1 MAKEIGLKL
10 KITSDGTEKVIS
22 SITELEAELA
32 SLQKT
37 LKTAEFGS
45 KQFREAAANIQTLK
59 SRIEDVDK
67 TTEGI
72 GVEKR
77 LRAIGDTT
85 NLVSGSFQALSG
97 IVGTLTSNEETLKE
111 VQMAEAKALNVLNIA
126 LGIRAINEG
135 ILESK
140 IFRRELAEKAA
151 TITGKAYIAT
161 AKGISAALGLV
172 GIEAGVASAGVRALT
187 SALAAL
193 GIPLLII
200 GITTLIDKF
209 SEINTEAPKIKTAK
223 EAYDDFNASLAKTN
237 ELADARIGY
246 IKAIG
251 EDEAAF
257 DAELAKISA
266 ERVKRGEK
274 ETQLFND
281 LSLAREKLF
290 KADKDRDEK
299 GVAAANERIK
309 QIQTNIDE
317 NLKANIKLETQF
329 KNTEKAKTDFLKQ
342 EEDKRN
348 AKAKESRDK
357 REQFAI
363 QEIQARLALQKSYL
377 ASLEKFATD
386 EIEVQAEVLDRVKE
400 LIERQEALIKERTDF
415 ATKES
420 EKLTTEI
427 NKLFFDVIPTA
438 EDAKLLE
445 DFYIKIFD
453 KIGLNFEKLPK
464 DAKITFDD
472 LIKLYNELGK
482 AQEDLMVPG
491 GEFKPVSAASV
502 KLTDEARQGLL
513 NYFNTIQ
520 RFTKELA
527 DPKNKDLVKNITGED
542 PAKRLNE
549 TNIALKKL
557 IDEGVKQLSDET
569 LLAGEAEK
577 NLAAFVKE
585 TLGLQEKRTKG
596 LKGADLAAANA
607 YNERIQ
613 ILTNTLV
620 ELAKKEGQVVIDSD
634 KVRVALAGLKLE
646 AAENEIALTRLGGV
660 LPGFDKALTDV
671 EIENFGKRLT
681 QAFSNSSEAFT
692 GFLQDIIDNKG
703 FVKAV
708 IDENGKVI
716 TEGVLGIR
724 DKLLRVIS
732 PQDFVKIVQEA
743 SLGLENLTFK
753 SEKEIT
759 DLIGTITQLEVAF
772 GDAIKSGAVD
782 GETIGVGYNTF
793 KEILDKLNIKLKE
806 TKDNTDKLKKS
817 FQETFSESEF
827 KKIAD
832 IILSSF
838 TTISSQLSNIVQQ
851 QNSLLLEQLDY
862 QQALALKAVDEAADD
877 SVEGQKQRDA
887 QRLQIEK
894 DYQKKK
900 FDAEK
905 KARVSELQFAL
916 ANATAQGAQAIL
928 NAYATLPVA
937 AAIPFSLVLAALTAT
952 QIATINDQLQFTQNK
967 AYLGRTGG
975 LVEGSSHDS
984 YGGGVPTMLE
994 GGEFILNKEAVRS
1007 FGDTI
1012 SSINTATGGKPMSID
1027 DSRIVQAIAKQNL
1040 STKTPLKAYVLYND
1054 IQDTTKLNN
1063 KIEQLARL

>member
-45 KQFREAAANIQTLK
+45 KQFKEAAKNIQILK

-111 VQMAEAKALNVLNIA
+111 VQLAEARALNVLNIA
-126 LGIRAINEG
+126 LGVRAVQEG

-172 GIEAGVASAGVRALT
+172 GIEAGVASVGVRALT

-223 EAYDDFNASLAKTN
+223 EAYDDFNAALAKTN

-266 ERVKRGEK
+266 ERIKRTQK
-274 ETQLFND
+274 ETELFND
-281 LSLAREKLF
+281 LSFAQEDLRRARKENDNDAVVA
-290 KADKDRDEK
+290 ADK
-299 GVAAANERIK
+299 RIK
-309 QIQTNIDE
+309 EIKD
-317 NLKANIKLETQF
+317 NLDANLQANIKLETQF

-348 AKAKESRDK
+348 AKAKEARDK
-357 REQFAI
+357 REQYAI
-363 QEIQARLALQKSYL
+363 QEIQAKLALQKEYL
-377 ASLEKFATD
+377 GQLEKFANS

-400 LIERQEALIKERTDF
+400 VIERQRALIQERNDF
-415 ATKES
+415 LKKDS
-420 EKLTTEI
+420 EKLTEEI
-427 NKLFFDVIPTA
+427 DRLFFDVIPTA
-438 EDAKLLE
+438 EEAKLLE

-464 DAKITFDD
+464 NAKIQFQD
-472 LIKLYNELGK
+472 LIRVYNEVAPGS
-482 AQEDLMVPG
+482 DLDAFLNPITEENIV
-491 GEFKPVSAASV
+491 
-502 KLTDEARQGLL
+502 LTDEARQALL
-513 NYFNTIQ
+513 QYFNTIQ
-520 RFTKELA
+520 RFTQSLANKENQDLVGKLIGVKGEERLA
-527 DPKNKDLVKNITGED
+527 KSNQLILDLVK
-542 PAKRLNE
+542 
-549 TNIALKKL
+549 
-557 IDEGVKQLSDET
+557 EGVKQLTDET

-577 NLAAFVKE
+577 NLASFIQDRF
-585 TLGLQEKRTKG
+585 GIQEKS
-596 LKGADLAAANA
+596 GAVGKVAIAQQTA
-607 YNERIQ
+607 YNERVKSFTN
-613 ILTNTLV
+613 ILI
-620 ELAKKEGQVVIDSD
+620 ELAKKEAGVVIESN
-634 KVRVALAGLKLE
+634 KVRDALKEIKAE
-646 AAENEIALTRLGGV
+646 AFINEEYLDRLGASV
-660 LPGFDKALTDV
+660 DDLTDKLTTT
-671 EIENFGKRLT
+671 EIENFGKKLT
-681 QAFSNSSEAFT
+681 ESFSTSSEAFT
-692 GFLQDIIDNKG
+692 GFLNNIINNT
-703 FVKAV
+703 
-708 IDENGKVI
+708 NG
-716 TEGVLGIR
+716 LR
-724 DKLLRVIS
+724 DKLLKLID
-732 PQDFVKIVQEA
+732 PKDFVKIVKDA

-759 DLIGTITQLEVAF
+759 DLIETIKTLELSF
-772 GDAIKSGAVD
+772 GEVIPD
-782 GETIGVGYNTF
+782 GEGVLVFN
-793 KEILDKLNIKLKE
+793 EILDKLLKKLKE
-806 TKDNTDKLKKS
+806 IQDTNAKLKKS

-851 QNSLLLEQLDY
+851 QNSLLLEQLEY
-862 QQALALKAVDEAADD
+862 QQAQALSIIGEANTESEEENKKILAERAKL
-877 SVEGQKQRDA
+877 
-887 QRLQIEK
+887 EK
-894 DYQKKK
+894 EYQKKK

-905 KARVSELQFAL
+905 QARISELQFAL
-916 ANATAQGAQAIL
+916 ANATAQGAQAII
-928 NAYATLPVA
+928 NAYATLPVP
-937 AAIPFSLVLAALTAT
+937 AAIPFSLVLGALTLA
-952 QIATINDQLQFTQNK
+952 QVGVINDQLQFTRNK

-975 LVEGSSHDS
+975 LVEGSSHDT

>member
-45 KQFREAAANIQTLK
+45 RQFKEAAANIQTLK

-85 NLVSGSFQALSG
+85 NLVSGSFQVLSG
-97 IVGTLTSNEETLKE
+97 VVGTLTTNEETLKE
-111 VQMAEAKALNVLNIA
+111 VQEAEARALNVLNIA
-126 LGIRAINEG
+126 LGVRSIQEG

-151 TITGKAYIAT
+151 TITSKAYIAT
-161 AKGISAALGLV
+161 AKGVSAVLGLI
-172 GIEAGVASAGVRALT
+172 GIEAGVASVGVRALT
-187 SALAAL
+187 TALAAL

-200 GITTLIDKF
+200 GLTTLIDKF
-209 SEINTEAPKIKTAK
+209 GEINSEAPKIKTAK

-257 DAELAKISA
+257 DAELAKISE
-266 ERVKRGEK
+266 ERAKRSQK
-274 ETQLFND
+274 EIDLFDD
-281 LSLAREKLF
+281 LTTAQQKLDF
-290 KADKDRDEK
+290 ATKDRQEK
-299 GVAAANERIK
+299 DIAAANERIK
-309 QIQTNIDE
+309 QIKENIDA
-317 NLKANIKLETQF
+317 NLVANIKLEAQF
-329 KNTEKAKTDFLKQ
+329 KATEKAKTDFLKQ

-348 AKAKESRDK
+348 QKSKEARDK
-357 REQFAI
+357 REQLAI

-377 ASLEKFATD
+377 AQLEKFATD

-400 LIERQEALIKERTDF
+400 LIEKQEALIQERTDF

-420 EKLTTEI
+420 EKLTKEI
-427 NKLFFDVIPTA
+427 NKLFFDVIPTK

-445 DFYIKIFD
+445 DFYFKIFD
-453 KIGLNFEKLPK
+453 TLGGKLELFT
-464 DAKITFDD
+464 DGSVITFER
-472 LIKLYNELGK
+472 LLEEYNK
-482 AQEDLMVPG
+482 AEKVVGRAIIPG
-491 GEFKPVSAASV
+491 RFLTPVKPGDIQI
-502 KLTDEARQGLL
+502 TEEARKALL

-520 RFTKELA
+520 RFTTELA
-527 DPKNKDLVKNITGED
+527 DPKNADLLKKITGED
-542 PAKRLNE
+542 PAKRLEQTNE
-549 TNIALKKL
+549 ALKKL
-557 IDEGVKQLSDET
+557 ISEGVKQLSDET

-577 NLAAFVKE
+577 NLASFIQN
-585 TLGLQEKRTKG
+585 TLGLQEKS
-596 LKGADLAAANA
+596 GARGKIAIANQDA
-607 YNERIQ
+607 YNERVRT
-613 ILTNTLV
+613 LTNTLV
-620 ELAKKEGQVVIDSD
+620 ELAKKEGQVVITS
-634 KVRVALAGLKLE
+634 KNVSNELKGLQKE
-646 AAENEIALTRLGGV
+646 AANNERTLTRLSGTFSQ
-660 LPGFDKALTDV
+660 FDTKLTET
-671 EIENFGKRLT
+671 EIENFGEKLT
-681 QAFSNSSEAFT
+681 QAFSNSSEAFI
-692 GFLQDIIDNKG
+692 GFLNDIISNTG
-703 FVKAV
+703 GLR
-708 IDENGKVI
+708 E
-716 TEGVLGIR
+716 
-724 DKLLRVIS
+724 KLLQLIS
-732 PQDFVKIVQEA
+732 PQDFVKIVQDA

-759 DLIGTITQLEVAF
+759 DLIETIKLLQVSF
-772 GDAIKSGAVD
+772 GDAIKSGEVD

-827 KKIAD
+827 KKISD
-832 IILSSF
+832 IILSTF

-862 QQALALKAVDEAADD
+862 QQAQALKAVEELGDE
-877 SVEGQKQRDA
+877 SVEGQRVRDA
-887 QRLQIEK
+887 ERLKIEK
-894 DYQKKK
+894 EYQKKK

-905 KARVSELQFAL
+905 KARVQELQFAL

-975 LVEGSSHDS
+975 LVEGSSHDT

-1027 DSRIVQAIAKQNL
+1027 DSRIVQAINKQNL
-1040 STKTPLKAYVLYND
+1040 NNKTPLKAFVLFQD

>member
-45 KQFREAAANIQTLK
+45 KQFKEAAKNIQILK

-85 NLVSGSFQALSG
+85 NLVSGSFQVLSG
-97 IVGTLTSNEETLKE
+97 VVGTLTSNEETLKE
-111 VQMAEAKALNVLNIA
+111 VQEAEARALNVLNIA
-126 LGIRAINEG
+126 LGVRAIQEG

-151 TITGKAYIAT
+151 TITSKAYIAT
-161 AKGISAALGLV
+161 AKGVSAVLGLIGV
-172 GIEAGVASAGVRALT
+172 EAGVASVGVRALT

-200 GITTLIDKF
+200 GITALIDKF
-209 SEINTEAPKIKTAK
+209 SEVNAEAPKIKTAK
-223 EAYDDFNASLAKTN
+223 EAYDDFNATLAKTN

-257 DAELAKISA
+257 DAELAKISE
-266 ERVKRGEK
+266 ERAKRTQKEIDLFDDLSYAQQLLNIAEK
-274 ETQLFND
+274 E
-281 LSLAREKLF
+281 R
-290 KADKDRDEK
+290 DKDATERYK
-299 GVAAANERIK
+299 TRIK
-309 QIQTNIDE
+309 EIKDALDE
-317 NLKANIKLETQF
+317 NLVANIKLETQF

-342 EEDKRN
+342 EEEKRN
-348 AKAKESRDK
+348 QKAKEARDK
-357 REQFAI
+357 REQIAI
-363 QEIQARLALQKSYL
+363 QEIQAKLALQKSYL
-377 ASLEKFATD
+377 AQLEKFATD

-400 LIERQEALIKERTDF
+400 LIERQEALIQERTEF

-453 KIGLNFEKLPK
+453 RIGLNFEKLPK

-482 AQEDLMVPG
+482 AQENLMVPG
-491 GEFKPVSAASV
+491 GEFKPISAASV
-502 KLTDEARQGLL
+502 KLTDQARQGLL

-542 PAKRLNE
+542 PATRLNQ
-549 TNIALKKL
+549 TNTALKKL

-569 LLAGEAEK
+569 LLAGEAER
-577 NLAAFVKE
+577 NLATFIQN
-585 TLGLQEKRTKG
+585 TLGLQERKTKG
-596 LKGADLAAANA
+596 LKGVDLEAAKA
-607 YNERIQ
+607 YNDRIQ
-613 ILTNTLV
+613 TLTNTLV

-634 KVRVALAGLKLE
+634 KVRVSLAGLRLE
-646 AAENEIALTRLGGV
+646 AAKNEIELTRLGDI
-660 LPGFDKALTDV
+660 LPGFDKKLTDV

-681 QAFSNSSEAFT
+681 AAFSNSSEAFT
-692 GFLQDIIDNKG
+692 GFLNNIIN
-703 FVKAV
+703 
-708 IDENGKVI
+708 N
-716 TEGVLGIR
+716 TEGIR
-724 DKLLRVIS
+724 EKLLRIIS
-732 PQDFVKIVQEA
+732 PQDFVKIVQDA

-759 DLIGTITQLEVAF
+759 DLIGTITQLQVSF
-772 GDAIKSGAVD
+772 GDAIKSGEID
-782 GETIGVGYNTF
+782 GEAIGVGYNAF
-793 KEILDKLNIKLKE
+793 AEILDKLNIKLKE
-806 TKDNTDKLKKS
+806 TQENTKKVS
-817 FQETFSESEF
+817 KTFQETFSESEF
-827 KKIAD
+827 KKISD

-838 TTISSQLSNIVQQ
+838 QTISSQLQNIVQQ
-851 QNSLLLEQLDY
+851 SNSLLLEQLEY
-862 QQALALKAVDEAADD
+862 QQAQALAIIGEANTESEEENKKILAERAR
-877 SVEGQKQRDA
+877 VEKEYA
-887 QRLQIEK
+887 
-894 DYQKKK
+894 KKK

-905 KARVSELQFAL
+905 QARISELQFAL
-916 ANATAQGAQAIL
+916 ANATAQGAQAVI

-937 AAIPFSLVLAALTAT
+937 AAIPFSLVLGALTLA
-952 QIATINDQLQFTQNK
+952 QVGVINDQLQFTRNK
-967 AYLGRTGG
+967 QYLGRTGG
-975 LVEGSSHDS
+975 LVEGSSHDT

-994 GGEFILNKEAVRS
+994 GGEFILNKEAVRA

-1027 DSRIVQAIAKQNL
+1027 DSRIVQAISKQNL

>member
-45 KQFREAAANIQTLK
+45 KQFKEAARNIQTLK

-85 NLVSGSFQALSG
+85 NLVSGSFQLLSG
-97 IVGTLTSNEETLKE
+97 VVGTLTSNEETLKE
-111 VQMAEAKALNVLNIA
+111 VQQAEAKALNVLNIA
-126 LGIRAINEG
+126 LGVRAINEG

-140 IFRRELAEKAA
+140 IFRRELADKAA
-151 TITGKAYIAT
+151 LLTSKAFIAT
-161 AKGISAALGLV
+161 AKGVSAALGLI
-172 GIEAGVASAGVRALT
+172 GIEAGVASTGVRALT
-187 SALAAL
+187 AGLAAL
-193 GIPLLII
+193 GIPLLIL
-200 GITTLIDKF
+200 GITALVDKF
-209 SEINTEAPKIKTAK
+209 SEVNAEAPKIRTAK
-223 EAYDDFNASLAKTN
+223 EAYDDFNKTIETTN
-237 ELADARIGY
+237 ALQDARIGY

-251 EDEAAF
+251 QDEAALQT
-257 DAELAKISA
+257 ELQKNQDEYNKRLEKQRDLFRDLEIAQQDLALIEKENDKVKTKAASD
-266 ERVKRGEK
+266 RVKEI
-274 ETQLFND
+274 QANLDAN
-281 LSLAREKLF
+281 L
-290 KADKDRDEK
+290 
-299 GVAAANERIK
+299 VA
-309 QIQTNIDE
+309 T
-317 NLKANIKLETQF
+317 IKLEAAV
-329 KNTEKAKTDFLKQ
+329 KNSEKAITDFTKQ
-342 EEDKRN
+342 EQDKRN
-348 AKAKESRDK
+348 AKAKEARDK

-363 QEIQARLALQKSYL
+363 QEIQAKLALQKSYL
-377 ASLEKFATD
+377 AELEKFATS
-386 EIEVQAEVLDRVKE
+386 EIEVQAEVLDKVKE
-400 LIERQEALIKERTDF
+400 LIEKQEALIQERNDF
-415 ATKES
+415 AKKES
-420 EKLTTEI
+420 EKLTTDI
-427 NKLFFDVIPTA
+427 DRLFFDVIPTA

-453 KIGLNFEKLPK
+453 KIGLNFSRLPK

-472 LIKLYNELGK
+472 LIKLYNELAK
-482 AQEDLMVPG
+482 EQVNPLFPTI
-491 GEFKPVSAASV
+491 SAIDP
-502 KLTDEARQGLL
+502 KDIKITDEARQSLL
-513 NYFNTIQ
+513 QYFNTIQ

-527 DPKNKDLVKNITGED
+527 DPKNKDLVKNITGDD
-542 PAKRLNE
+542 PAKRLE
-549 TNIALKKL
+549 QTNIALKKL

-577 NLAAFVKE
+577 NLSSFIQT
-585 TLGLQEKRTKG
+585 TLGLQQKRTTG
-596 LKGADLAAANA
+596 LKGPDLAAATA
-607 YNERIQ
+607 YNERVIS
-613 ILTNTLV
+613 LTNTLV
-620 ELAKKEGQVVIDSD
+620 ELAKKEGQVVIESE

-646 AAENEIALTRLGGV
+646 AAKNEIQLKRLDDFFGIFDRKLTETEL
-660 LPGFDKALTDV
+660 
-671 EIENFGKRLT
+671 ENFGKKLT
-681 QAFSNSSEAFT
+681 EAFSTSSEAFT
-692 GFLQDIIDNKG
+692 GFLNNIIN
-703 FVKAV
+703 
-708 IDENGKVI
+708 N
-716 TEGVLGIR
+716 TEGIR
-724 DKLLRVIS
+724 GKLLRVID
-732 PQDFVKIVQEA
+732 PQDFVKIVQDA

-759 DLIGTITQLEVAF
+759 DLIETIKQLELSF
-772 GDAIKSGAVD
+772 GDAIKSGEVD
-782 GETIGVGYNTF
+782 GESLGVGYNTF
-793 KEILDKLNIKLKE
+793 KDILDKLNKKLQE
-806 TKDNTDKLKKS
+806 TKDTTKS
-817 FQETFSESEF
+817 LQKTFQETFSESEF
-827 KKIAD
+827 KKISD

-838 TTISSQLSNIVQQ
+838 TTISSQLSNIVQL
-851 QNSLLLEQLDY
+851 QNSLLLEQLEY
-862 QQALALKAVDEAADD
+862 QQAQALAIIGEANSENAEENKKILAERAR
-877 SVEGQKQRDA
+877 VEK
-887 QRLQIEK
+887 E
-894 DYQKKK
+894 YNKKK

-905 KARVSELQFAL
+905 NARVSELQFAL

-937 AAIPFSLVLAALTAT
+937 AAIPFSLILAALTAT

-975 LVEGSSHDS
+975 LVEGSSHDT

-1063 KIEQLARL
+1063 KITQLARL

>member
-97 IVGTLTSNEETLKE
+97 IVGTLTTNEETLKE
-111 VQMAEAKALNVLNIA
+111 VQLAEARALNVLNIA
-126 LGIRAINEG
+126 LGVRAVQEG

-161 AKGISAALGLV
+161 AKGISSVLGLI
-172 GIEAGVASAGVRALT
+172 GIEAGVASVGVRALT

-200 GITTLIDKF
+200 GLTTLIDKF
-209 SEINTEAPKIKTAK
+209 GEINSEAPKIKTAK
-223 EAYDDFNASLAKTN
+223 EAYDDFNAALAKTN

-266 ERVKRGEK
+266 ERVKRSQK
-274 ETQLFND
+274 EIDLFDD
-281 LSLAREKLF
+281 LASAQQKLDF
-290 KADKDRDEK
+290 ATKDRDEK

-309 QIQTNIDE
+309 QIRDNIDE

-348 AKAKESRDK
+348 QKAKEGRDK

-377 ASLEKFATD
+377 AQLEKFATD

-464 DAKITFDD
+464 DAKITFDN
-472 LIKLYNELGK
+472 LINLYNELGK
-482 AQEDLMVPG
+482 AQEDLSVPG
-491 GEFKPVSAASV
+491 GEFKPISADSII
-502 KLTDEARQGLL
+502 LTDQARQGLL

-520 RFTKELA
+520 RFTKELSL
-527 DPKNKDLVKNITGED
+527 PKNKDLVKNILGDD
-542 PAKRLNE
+542 PEKRLNQ
-549 TNIALKKL
+549 TNEALKKL
-557 IDEGVKQLSDET
+557 IDEGANQLKNET

-577 NLAAFVKE
+577 NLASFIQK
-585 TLGLQEKRTKG
+585 TLGIQEKS
-596 LKGADLAAANA
+596 GARGKVNIAIQEA
-607 YNERIQ
+607 YNERVRA
-613 ILTNTLV
+613 LTNTLV
-620 ELAKKEGQVVIDSD
+620 ELAKKEGKVVIESE
-634 KVRVALAGLKLE
+634 KVRDKLKGIRLE
-646 AAENEIALTRLGGV
+646 AAKNEIELTRLGGV

-692 GFLQDIIDNKG
+692 GFLNNIINNTDG
-703 FVKAV
+703 
-708 IDENGKVI
+708 
-716 TEGVLGIR
+716 LR
-724 DKLLRVIS
+724 DKLLRIIS
-732 PQDFVKIVQEA
+732 PQDFVKIVQDA

-759 DLIGTITQLEVAF
+759 DLIETIKLLQVSF
-772 GDAIKSGAVD
+772 GDAIKSGEVD

-827 KKIAD
+827 KKVAD
-832 IILSSF
+832 IILSTF

-851 QNSLLLEQLDY
+851 QNSLLLEQLEY
-862 QQALALKAVDEAADD
+862 QQAQALAIIGEANTESEEENKRILAERAR
-877 SVEGQKQRDA
+877 VEK
-887 QRLQIEK
+887 E
-894 DYQKKK
+894 YQKKK

>member
-45 KQFREAAANIQTLK
+45 KQFKEAATNIQILK

-85 NLVSGSFQALSG
+85 NLVSGSFQLLSG
-97 IVGTLTSNEETLKE
+97 VVGTLTTNEETLKE
-111 VQMAEAKALNVLNIA
+111 VQMAEARALNVLNIA
-126 LGIRAINEG
+126 LGVRSIQEG

-151 TITGKAYIAT
+151 TITSKAYIAT
-161 AKGISAALGLV
+161 AKGVSAVLGLI
-172 GIEAGVASAGVRALT
+172 GIEAGVASVGVRALT

-200 GITTLIDKF
+200 GLTTLIDKF
-209 SEINTEAPKIKTAK
+209 SEVNAEAPKIKTAK

-266 ERVKRGEK
+266 ERIKRTQK
-274 ETQLFND
+274 ETELFND
-281 LSLAREKLF
+281 LSFAREKLF
-290 KADKDRDEK
+290 NAEKERDSE

-309 QIQTNIDE
+309 QIQSNIDA
-317 NLKANIKLETQF
+317 NLQANIKLETQF

-342 EEDKRN
+342 EEDKRI
-348 AKAKESRDK
+348 AKSKEASDK

-377 ASLEKFATD
+377 AELEKFATS
-386 EIEVQAEVLDRVKE
+386 EIEVQAEVLDKVKE
-400 LIERQEALIKERTDF
+400 LIEKQEALIQERNDF

-464 DAKITFDD
+464 DAKITFQD
-472 LIKLYNELGK
+472 LLKVYNEVAPESSLE
-482 AQEDLMVPG
+482 AFL
-491 GEFKPVSAASV
+491 KPVKEEDIV
-502 KLTDEARQGLL
+502 LTDEARQSLL
-513 NYFNTIQ
+513 QYFNTIQ

-542 PAKRLNE
+542 PAKRLE
-549 TNIALKKL
+549 QTNAALKKL

-577 NLAAFVKE
+577 NLSSFIQT
-585 TLGLQEKRTKG
+585 TLGLQQKKTKG
-596 LKGADLAAANA
+596 LKGDDLAAANA

-620 ELAKKEGQVVIDSD
+620 ELAKKEGGVVIESN
-634 KVRVALAGLKLE
+634 KVRDALKALKGE
-646 AAENEIALTRLGGV
+646 AQINEEYLDRLGLSADDV
-660 LPGFDKALTDV
+660 ADKLSGT
-671 EIENFGKRLT
+671 EIENFGKKLT
-681 QAFSNSSEAFT
+681 ESFSTSSEAFT
-692 GFLQDIIDNKG
+692 GFLNNIINNTDG
-703 FVKAV
+703 
-708 IDENGKVI
+708 
-716 TEGVLGIR
+716 LR
-724 DKLLRVIS
+724 DKLLKLID
-732 PQDFVKIVQEA
+732 PKDFVKVVQDA

-759 DLIGTITQLEVAF
+759 DLIETIKQLEVSF
-772 GDAIKSGAVD
+772 GDAIKSGEVD
-782 GETIGVGYNTF
+782 GESLGVGYNTF
-793 KEILDKLNIKLKE
+793 KDILDKLNIKLKE
-806 TKDNTDKLKKS
+806 TQENTTKLKKS

-827 KKIAD
+827 KKIGD

-838 TTISSQLSNIVQQ
+838 TTISSQLSNIVQL
-851 QNSLLLEQLDY
+851 QNSLLLEQLEY
-862 QQALALKAVDEAADD
+862 QQAQALAIIGEANSENAEENKKILAERAK
-877 SVEGQKQRDA
+877 VEK
-887 QRLQIEK
+887 E
-894 DYQKKK
+894 YQKKK

-905 KARVSELQFAL
+905 NARVSELQFAL

-937 AAIPFSLVLAALTAT
+937 AAIPFSLVLAALTAA

-975 LVEGSSHDS
+975 MVEGSSHDS